1 MKHFLLILFFCG
13 IAISALTQQTGNPN
27 SLFYYFGGKK
37 IFLQQSN
44 NHVYIRIKATEEQE
58 LQMSIRNTY
67 KLPAT
72 SFTPT
77 DNPRFV
83 IISLKD
89 TDKSSNG
96 IINYIKTTG
105 KTELVR
111 PALKAADGK
120 DVIVD
125 EGFYVKLKPTISYN
139 QLVAFVFQKNCLLDK
154 SYKYDN
160 KTYLIK
166 ATANNGFDGLE
177 MANIFYESGLFEY
190 AEPDFRMLDILHST
204 PNDPLYNLQW
214 AHLNTGSVDQ
224 GSGTLGAD
232 IDVDEAWNITM
243 GSSTIRVAVIDEG
256 VQRTHPDLINN
267 IDPLGFGLTVGNASS
282 GNILATTRSHG
293 TACAG
298 IIAAEANNNIGV
310 AGVAPLSKIIPVNI
324 TINTG
329 GTFGTSTQI
338 AQAIDWAWNEGGA
351 DILSNSWGGGGAS
364 SLIQDAI
371 RRAITLGRS
380 GKGAIVIFSSG
391 NNDAGV
397 SFPAILTETIAVG
410 AMSMCNQRKSVS
422 TCDGENFWGGNYGT
436 GLDISAPGVRI
447 ATTRVTGTGTSP
459 NLDYITNFNGTS
471 SAAPMVSGVAALV
484 LSINSQFTQQQVRE
498 LLERTS
504 KKVGGYNYLFA
515 QGQPNGSW
523 SSELGHGMVN
533 AKNAVL
539 AAQNPQFCRV
549 EITATGN
556 LQVCSGSNVP
566 LQVTNAS
573 NGDTYQWRF
582 NGANIST
589 GTSVNADQTG
599 NYDVILTSNNGCKD
613 TSYPLPVLISAAQG
627 PLLANAGR
635 DTVFCIGA
643 KTFLGAGPSALGGTS
658 ILHPMRGIAADLSNN
673 LLIRFNPLQPSLDY
687 KIINT
692 SFIPNFS
699 GGNFFSGGATTPFGL
714 YMISRFN
721 RMLMKIDTATGNAI
735 SIGLTISNSSVFFNG
750 MTYDASTEQIFA
762 IATFGSVNQLYEI
775 NRISG
780 AATLLGTITG
790 IPSSSTLISLSVD
803 NAGVLYALRL
813 SSVLN
818 VSSSLYTI
826 NKLTRAA
833 TLVGNTGF
841 LANFS
846 QTADIDPITDKLY
859 QFATSNPLGFSSTSY
874 NGKGLWTLNKT
885 TGLATMVGSVGQ
897 PFNSLDALTFA
908 RPEYKYQWSPTTNL
922 NNANDANPQ
931 FTANTAGTFTYTL
944 TVTDLCGN
952 TANDQVI
959 ITVNDSPT
967 PPIINPV
974 NLLLSHRNGF
984 RETLNY
990 TQQANFA
997 YEWLVSGIASGNNTN
1012 TYLLDNNYFPGS
1024 SIAVRTTNNLTGC
1037 VSNGNAIVPTYS
1049 QGVLQNNTAAL
1060 IVCDSSFYDAG
1071 GPSGNTGNSFTRT
1084 FTPETPG
1091 SKLKVS
1097 FYKLQL
1103 ANFSSLRIYDGP
1115 TVSSNNIISLGS
1127 NNNGNTLREFTA
1139 SNPDGVLTIQFSL
1152 GSSSSEG
1159 WLAGLTCVLPL
1170 QFRTVSNGDWFTPS
1184 IWESKLP
1191 SETVWAAANRLPNKG
1206 DDSIQIRHIIS
1217 ITQEV
1222 QTDQLVVT
1230 SGGRIDI
1237 SGSGYMNL
1245 FKTISAPELSIH
1257 QGGSLNLGNGSL
1269 IVGSGGII
1277 EVRGNLE
1284 NSGEIT
1290 TDEVIINGNTTQQLI
1305 NNSGTES
1312 AIKKL
1317 IMNNAAGLIIQGLH
1331 KITVLQLDNGLILT
1345 NTDNTLIMDDASGG
1359 SNTSYINGPLR
1370 FRGKS
1375 GMSDKLI
1382 PIGKNGVY
1390 RPIQMSASSADG
1402 EGFAVLQAEM
1412 ISGAPPIRTLPSTLN
1427 NVSPVRYYQVSS
1439 INNSVNLRD
1448 FTITLP
1454 YGLDDAVQDH
1464 TTLKIAKDD
1473 GLGAW
1478 LDLEGVATGP
1488 ISGTIKSNSFNGFSD
1503 FVLANT
1509 ITGPVP
1515 VTLISFSGRLANNIS
1530 QLTWIVQN
1538 EINLSG
1544 YQIERSTSGSNFNN
1558 IGFVRSQGLINY
1570 NFTDNRLPVGTT
1582 IYYRLKMIDLDGR
1595 SQYSNIIQLRP
1606 INISQSRI
1614 ISVNPNPF
1622 INFLRIQYES
1632 KTDENIYCKILDVK
1646 GRLLKQQSFGVKS
1659 GNNLLYISG
1668 SELTAGLYFLQL
1680 KNKEQVITQK
1690 IIKK

>member
-1 MKHFLLILFFCG
+1 MKQILFILFFCG
-13 IAISALTQQTGNPN
+13 SAICALAQQSGNPN
-27 SLFYYFGGKK
+27 TPYYYFGDKK

-44 NHVYIRIKATEEQE
+44 AHVYMRIKATEEQV

-77 DNPRFV
+77 DNSRFV

-89 TDKSSNG
+89 TDKSSND
-96 IINYIKTTG
+96 IVNYIKNTE

-125 EGFYVKLKPTISYN
+125 EGFYVKLKPTVSYN
-139 QLVAFVFQKNCLLDK
+139 QLAVFVLQKNCLLDK

-160 KTYLIK
+160 RSYLIK
-166 ATANNGFDGLE
+166 ATANNGFDGLQ
-177 MANIFYESGLFEY
+177 MANVFYESGLFEY

-224 GSGTLGAD
+224 GSGSLGAD
-232 IDVDEAWNITM
+232 IDVNEAWDITM
-243 GSSTIRVAVIDEG
+243 GSPAIRVAVIDEG

-267 IDPLGFGLTVGNASS
+267 IDPLGFGLTAGNASS

-351 DILSNSWGGGGAS
+351 DILSNSWGGGVAS
-364 SLIQDAI
+364 SLIKDAI

-397 SFPAILTETIAVG
+397 SNPAILTETIAVG

-459 NLDYITNFNGTS
+459 NLDYFTNFNGTS
-471 SAAPMVSGVAALV
+471 SAAPIVSGVAALV

-556 LQVCSGSNVP
+556 LQVCSGNVVP
-566 LQVTNAS
+566 LQVINTTS
-573 NGDTYQWRF
+573 GDTYQWRF

-589 GTSVNADQTG
+589 GNSVNANQTG
-599 NYDVILTSNNGCKD
+599 NYDVILTSNTGCKD
-613 TSYPLPVLISAAQG
+613 TSYPLPVLISSAQG
-627 PLLANAGR
+627 PLVANAGR
-635 DTVFCIGA
+635 DTLFCIGS

-658 ILHPMRGIAADLSNN
+658 ILHPMRGIACDLSNN
-673 LLIRFNPLQPSLDY
+673 LLVRFNPLQPSLDY
-687 KIINT
+687 KIINN

-780 AATLLGTITG
+780 AATLLGSITG

-813 SSVLN
+813 SSVVN
-818 VSSSLYTI
+818 VSSTLYTI
-826 NKLTRAA
+826 NKTTRVA

-841 LANFS
+841 LTNFS

-874 NGKGLWTLNKT
+874 SGKGLWALNKS
-885 TGLATMVGSVGQ
+885 TGMATMVGSVAE

-922 NNANDANPQ
+922 SNANDANPQ
-931 FTANTAGTFTYTL
+931 FTATTDGTFIYTL

-952 TANDQVI
+952 TATDQVT
-959 ITVNDSPT
+959 ITVNAAPPSPVISPAT
-967 PPIINPV
+967 PV
-974 NLLLSHRNGF
+974 LSHRNAF
-984 RETLNY
+984 AATLSY
-990 TQQANFA
+990 TQQA
-997 YEWLVSGIASGNNTN
+997 G
-1012 TYLLDNNYFPGS
+1012 
-1024 SIAVRTTNNLTGC
+1024 
-1037 VSNGNAIVPTYS
+1037 
-1049 QGVLQNNTAAL
+1049 
-1060 IVCDSSFYDAG
+1060 
-1071 GPSGNTGNSFTRT
+1071 FT
-1084 FTPETPG
+1084 
-1091 SKLKVS
+1091 L
-1097 FYKLQL
+1097 
-1103 ANFSSLRIYDGP
+1103 
-1115 TVSSNNIISLGS
+1115 
-1127 NNNGNTLREFTA
+1127 
-1139 SNPDGVLTIQFSL
+1139 
-1152 GSSSSEG
+1152 
-1159 WLAGLTCVLPL
+1159 
-1170 QFRTVSNGDWFTPS
+1170 
-1184 IWESKLP
+1184 
-1191 SETVWAAANRLPNKG
+1191 
-1206 DDSIQIRHIIS
+1206 
-1217 ITQEV
+1217 
-1222 QTDQLVVT
+1222 
-1230 SGGRIDI
+1230 
-1237 SGSGYMNL
+1237 
-1245 FKTISAPELSIH
+1245 
-1257 QGGSLNLGNGSL
+1257 
-1269 IVGSGGII
+1269 
-1277 EVRGNLE
+1277 
-1284 NSGEIT
+1284 
-1290 TDEVIINGNTTQQLI
+1290 
-1305 NNSGTES
+1305 
-1312 AIKKL
+1312 
-1317 IMNNAAGLIIQGLH
+1317 
-1331 KITVLQLDNGLILT
+1331 
-1345 NTDNTLIMDDASGG
+1345 
-1359 SNTSYINGPLR
+1359 
-1370 FRGKS
+1370 
-1375 GMSDKLI
+1375 
-1382 PIGKNGVY
+1382 
-1390 RPIQMSASSADG
+1390 
-1402 EGFAVLQAEM
+1402 
-1412 ISGAPPIRTLPSTLN
+1412 
-1427 NVSPVRYYQVSS
+1427 
-1439 INNSVNLRD
+1439 
-1448 FTITLP
+1448 
-1454 YGLDDAVQDH
+1454 
-1464 TTLKIAKDD
+1464 
-1473 GLGAW
+1473 
-1478 LDLEGVATGP
+1478 
-1488 ISGTIKSNSFNGFSD
+1488 
-1503 FVLANT
+1503 
-1509 ITGPVP
+1509 
-1515 VTLISFSGRLANNIS
+1515 
-1530 QLTWIVQN
+1530 
-1538 EINLSG
+1538 
-1544 YQIERSTSGSNFNN
+1544 
-1558 IGFVRSQGLINY
+1558 
-1570 NFTDNRLPVGTT
+1570 
-1582 IYYRLKMIDLDGR
+1582 YRLK
-1595 SQYSNIIQLRP
+1595 
-1606 INISQSRI
+1606 
-1614 ISVNPNPF
+1614 
-1622 INFLRIQYES
+1622 
-1632 KTDENIYCKILDVK
+1632 
-1646 GRLLKQQSFGVKS
+1646 
-1659 GNNLLYISG
+1659 
-1668 SELTAGLYFLQL
+1668 
-1680 KNKEQVITQK
+1680 
-1690 IIKK
+1690 